1 MLVRRANGASDGR
14 RPQHGVHGEYMKSKE
29 VVAKNPVV
37 YLVSRMWEF
46 AQERRRKI
54 LVATVSS
61 ALAMAIWLTIPLV
74 LAQFINRAQSAAT
87 NGDVVAC
94 ALLLGGTVLLSL
106 LAWVFHAPARLSE
119 ATTGY
124 FVRSNLQRGLLRLVT
139 RLPMKWHTEHHSGET
154 IDRVAKA
161 GSALSDFSEASF
173 MVLQLL
179 TRFVVALAM
188 MSFFLPQAAV
198 IVLSITAVIV
208 AVIMA
213 FDRVL
218 VPQYERGNIILN
230 TVASKVQDYLTNI
243 TTVISLRL
251 EDRVIEQVDRQLQ
264 AFLPITS
271 RTIKLTEAKWFC
283 SSVLVDLMRVTTLL
297 WFVLVA
303 VRSSKAVEIGTL
315 VALNEYLTTLSYSFF
330 NFTWKWNDL
339 VIKATRLRAIEEI
352 EGDYQR
358 LVGAVPMTN
367 LPDGWRTLRFA
378 NLSFRHRDSTNDTA
392 GVNSLD
398 VTFERGKSYAI
409 VGSSGSGKSTLLS
422 LLRGINRADSGS
434 VFCDGVFLG
443 EGLAAV
449 SNHTTLIPQDPEVFA
464 DSVLMNITMGIQ
476 GTPEKIARALEM
488 ARFSDVLE
496 RLPRGLETNIAEKGV
511 SLSGGEK
518 QRLAL
523 ARGIFFA
530 FDSGS
535 EIILLD
541 ESTSSVDIANEKVIY
556 ENFLRHFRSE
566 LILATTHKFNL
577 LPLFDEII
585 VMKHGVIVERGTLA
599 ELVSRDGVLSTM
611 WSEYSDSAWQL
622 AI

>member
-1 MLVRRANGASDGR
+1 MEKKRLFT
-14 RPQHGVHGEYMKSKE
+14 
-29 VVAKNPVV
+29 KNPVV

-46 AQERRRKI
+46 AQERRPTI
-54 LVATVSS
+54 LVATGSS
-61 ALAMAIWLTIPLV
+61 ALAMAVWLTTPLV
-74 LAQFINRAQSAAT
+74 LAQFINRAQSAA
-87 NGDVVAC
+87 NEGDVVAC
-94 ALLLGGTVLLSL
+94 TLLLGGTVLLSL
-106 LAWVFHAPARLSE
+106 LAWAFHAPARISE

-124 FVRSNLQRGLLRLVT
+124 FVRSNLQRGLLGLVT
-139 RLPMKWHTEHHSGET
+139 RLPMKWHTEHHSGQT

-173 MVLQLL
+173 MVLQLF
-179 TRFVVALAM
+179 TRFIVALAM

-198 IVLSITAVIV
+198 IVLSTTALIV
-208 AVIMA
+208 AVIVT

-218 VPQYERGNIILN
+218 VPQYERGNVVLN
-230 TVASKVQDYLTNI
+230 SVASKVQDYLTNI

-264 AFLPITS
+264 AFLPITR
-271 RTIKLTEAKWFC
+271 RTITLTEAKWFS

-297 WFVLVA
+297 WFVWVA
-303 VRSSKAVEIGTL
+303 VRSGKAVEIGTL

-330 NFTWKWNDL
+330 DFTWKWNDL

-352 EGDYQR
+352 EGDYER
-358 LVGAVPMTN
+358 LVGAVPTTR
-367 LPDGWRTLRFA
+367 LPDGWRTLRFT
-378 NLSFRHRDSTNDTA
+378 NLSFRHRESTGNTA

-398 VTFERGKSYAI
+398 ITLERGKSYAI

-422 LLRGINRADSGS
+422 LLRGINRADSGG
-434 VFCDGVFLG
+434 VLCDGIFLG
-443 EGLAAV
+443 DGLAAV
-449 SNHTTLIPQDPEVFA
+449 ANHSTLIPQDPEVFA
-464 DSVLMNITMGIQ
+464 DTVLMNITMGIQ
-476 GTPEKIARALEM
+476 GTPEKIARALQM

-496 RLPRGLETNIAEKGV
+496 RLPRGLETSIAEKGV

-530 FDSGS
+530 FDSDS

-541 ESTSSVDIANEKVIY
+541 ESTSSVDVTNEKMIY
-556 ENFLRHFRSE
+556 ENLLRHFSSE

-577 LPLFDEII
+577 LPLFDEIL
-585 VMKHGVIVERGTLA
+585 VMQRGEIVESGSLA
-599 ELVSRDGVLSTM
+599 DLIEQNGVLASM
-611 WSEYSDSAWQL
+611 WGEYADSSWVAQE
-622 AI
+622 AANQS

>member
-1 MLVRRANGASDGR
+1 MEIRGLLN
-14 RPQHGVHGEYMKSKE
+14 
-29 VVAKNPVV
+29 KNPVA
-37 YLVSRMWEF
+37 YLVARMWEF
-46 AQERRRKI
+46 AQERRRTI
-54 LVATVSS
+54 LVATASS

-87 NGDVVAC
+87 DGDVLAC
-94 ALLLGGTVLLSL
+94 ALLLAATVLLSV
-106 LAWVFHAPARLSE
+106 LAWVFHAPSRISE
-119 ATTGY
+119 ATTAY
-124 FVRSNLQRGLLRLVT
+124 YVRSNLQRGLLSLVT

-161 GSALSDFSEASF
+161 SSALSDFSEAAF

-179 TRFVVALAM
+179 TRFVVALTM

-198 IVLSITAVIV
+198 IVLTTTALIV
-208 AVIMA
+208 VVIMA

-218 VPQYERGNIILN
+218 VPQYERGNVVLN

-251 EDRVIEQVDRQLQ
+251 EDRVISQVDRQLN
-264 AFLPITS
+264 AFLPITR
-271 RTIKLTEAKWFC
+271 RTITLTEAKWFS
-283 SSVLVDLMRVTTLL
+283 SSVLVDVMRVTTLL
-297 WFVLVA
+297 WFVWVA
-303 VRSSKAVEIGTL
+303 VRNGKAVEMGTL
-315 VALNEYLTTLSYSFF
+315 VALNEYLTTLSYSFYD
-330 NFTWKWNDL
+330 FTWKWNDL
-339 VIKATRLRAIEEI
+339 VIKATRLRAVEEI

-358 LVGAVPMTN
+358 LVGTTSTTS
-367 LPDGWRTLRFA
+367 LPEGWRTLRFT
-378 NLSFRHRDSTNDTA
+378 NLSFRHREGTSDAA

-398 VTFERGKSYAI
+398 VTFERGRSYAI

-422 LLRGINRADSGS
+422 LLRGINRADSGN
-434 VFCDGVFLG
+434 VFCDEVFLG
-443 EGLAAV
+443 DGLAAV
-449 SNHTTLIPQDPEVFA
+449 ANHTTLIPQDPEVFA
-464 DSVLMNITMGIQ
+464 DTVLMNITMGIQ

-488 ARFSDVLE
+488 ARFSDVLK

-530 FDSGS
+530 FDSDS

-541 ESTSSVDIANEKVIY
+541 ESTSSVDITNEKVIY
-556 ENFLRHFRSE
+556 ENLLRHFRQE

-577 LPLFDEII
+577 LPLFDEIL
-585 VMKHGVIVERGTLA
+585 VMKNGAIVERGTLA
-599 ELVSRDGVLSTM
+599 ELIEGNGVLATM
-611 WSEYSDSAWQL
+611 WGEYSDSAWSGHEVANQ
-622 AI
+622 A